1 MRRKLVVANWKMH
14 GNLRRNRA
22 LLEGVAHGVRNLR
35 RAEFAVCVP
44 HPYLF
49 QAQQLLQGTNVAWGA
64 QNVHFSEMGAFT
76 GAVSAWMVADFGC
89 KYVIVGHSE
98 RRGQFRETNE
108 TAARCIKVAIKAGL
122 IPIYCMGETLEEF
135 DAGITEAVVAS
146 QLNGMLDQVG
156 IPMLSHMVLA
166 YEPTWAIGTGRTAT
180 PQLAQNVHAFIRGL
194 LGRHD
199 LKVAD
204 SIRILYGGSV
214 KASNAAQLF
223 AMPDI
228 DGGLVGSASLDVDE
242 FVAICRAAN
251 GK

>member
-14 GNLRRNRA
+14 GSLRRNRE
-22 LLEGVAHGVRNLR
+22 LLEGVARGVRNLR

-49 QAQQLLQGTNVAWGA
+49 QAQMLLQGTNVAWGA
-64 QNVHFSEMGAFT
+64 QNIHSGEMGAYT

-98 RRGQFRETNE
+98 RRGQFRETND

-122 IPIYCMGETLEEF
+122 VPIYCMGETQEEF

-146 QLNGMLDQVG
+146 QLDGMLEDVG
-156 IPMLSHMVLA
+156 IQLLSHAVLA
-166 YEPTWAIGTGRTAT
+166 YEPTWAIGSGRTAS
-180 PQLAQNVHAFIRGL
+180 PQLAQKVHAFIRGL
-194 LGRHD
+194 VARHD
-199 LKVAD
+199 LKVAEN
-204 SIRILYGGSV
+204 IRILYGGSV
-214 KASNAAQLF
+214 KVSNAAQLF
-223 AMPDI
+223 SMPDI
-228 DGGLVGSASLDVDE
+228 DGGLVGSASLDADE